1 MKKQRY
7 LAVLVCVM
15 MLIVFT
21 ASASA
26 PNSSFSFHG
35 SCVRFFNTSSSI
47 TRPED
52 PDVNWSCFT
61 IRPDTLSYAGST
73 RATAHA
79 LPITPSGAGC
89 GSVKTVSRNQNT
101 FYTPNAVGD
110 NATVVKA
117 RLINSYYQ
125 ETGDTSP
132 YSLTIGGQMFG
143 A

>member
-1 MKKQRY
+1 
-7 LAVLVCVM
+7 M

-26 PNSSFSFHG
+26 LNSSFSFHG
-35 SCVRFFNTSSSI
+35 TCSRFFNTSSSI
-47 TRPED
+47 ERSTD
-52 PDVNWSCFT
+52 PDVSWTQFT
-61 IRPDTLSYAGST
+61 IRPDALSYAGST
-73 RATAHA
+73 RTTAHA

-89 GSVKTVSRNQNT
+89 SSVKTVSRNQNT

-125 ETGDTSP
+125 ETGDTSA
-132 YSLTIGGQMFG
+132 YSLTIGGRMFG

>member
-1 MKKQRY
+1 MRKQRCFAA
-7 LAVLVCVM
+7 LICLM
-15 MLIVFT
+15 MLVAFA

-26 PNSSFSFHG
+26 LNSSFSFHG

-73 RATAHA
+73 RTTAHA

-110 NATVVKA
+110 TATVVKA

-125 ETGDTSP
+125 ETGDTSA
-132 YSLTIGGQMFG
+132 YSLTIGGRMFG